1 MLQIRKATIEDL
13 NAILEIYNE
22 AVLNTTATFD
32 TTPRTFEKQLEWYNN
47 HKENHPVF
55 VAEENKTIVGWAS
68 LSPYSDRC
76 AYDTTVEVSVY
87 IHHDHRGKKIGSQL
101 LEVTTLEGEKVK
113 NHTVISRISS
123 DNLSSIHIHEK
134 IGYKHVG
141 TLKEVGLK
149 FGKLLD
155 VTIMQYLFSK

>member
-1 MLQIRKATIEDL
+1 MLQIRKSTSDDL
-13 NAILEIYNE
+13 KAILDIYNE

-32 TTPRTFEKQLEWYNN
+32 TTARTFEKQLEWYEN
-47 HKENHPVF
+47 HKANHPVF
-55 VAEENKTIVGWAS
+55 VAEENNVVVGWAS

-87 IHHDHRGKKIGSQL
+87 IHADHRGKKIGSKL
-101 LEVTTLEGEKVK
+101 LEVITLEGQKVK
-113 NHTVISRISS
+113 NHTVISRITS

-134 IGYKHVG
+134 IGYRHVG
-141 TLKEVGLK
+141 TLKEVGVK

-155 VTIMQYLFSK
+155 VEIMQYLYK

>member
-1 MLQIRKATIEDL
+1 MLQIRKSTRDDL
-13 NAILEIYNE
+13 KAILDIYNE

-32 TTPRTFEKQLEWYNN
+32 TTARTFEQQLEWYEN
-47 HKENHPVF
+47 HKANHPVF
-55 VAEENKTIVGWAS
+55 VAEENNVVVGWAS

-87 IHHDHRGKKIGSQL
+87 IHADHRGKKIGSKL
-101 LEVTTLEGEKVK
+101 LEVITLEGLKVK
-113 NHTVISRISS
+113 NHTVISRITS

-134 IGYKHVG
+134 IGYRHVG
-141 TLKEVGLK
+141 TLKEVGVK

-155 VTIMQYLFSK
+155 VEIMQYLYK

>member
-1 MLQIRKATIEDL
+1 MLQIRKATIDDL
-13 NAILEIYNE
+13 NAILGIYNE

-101 LEVTTLEGEKVK
+101 LEITTLEGEKVK
-113 NHTVISRISS
+113 NHTVIKTLDHMDINISLFIGFQS
-123 DNLSSIHIHEK
+123 VLFDVDCTVFK
-134 IGYKHVG
+134 I
-141 TLKEVGLK
+141 
-149 FGKLLD
+149 
-155 VTIMQYLFSK
+155 TIQFKVLR

>member
-1 MLQIRKATIEDL
+1 MLQIRKSTRDDL
-13 NAILEIYNE
+13 KAILDIYNE

-32 TTPRTFEKQLEWYNN
+32 TTARTFEQQLEWYEN
-47 HKENHPVF
+47 HKANHPVF
-55 VAEENKTIVGWAS
+55 VAEENNVVVGWAS

-87 IHHDHRGKKIGSQL
+87 IHADHRGKKIGSKL
-101 LEVTTLEGEKVK
+101 LEVITLEGQKVK
-113 NHTVISRISS
+113 NHTVISRITS

-134 IGYKHVG
+134 IGYRHVG
-141 TLKEVGLK
+141 TLKEVGVK

-155 VTIMQYLFSK
+155 VEIMQYLYK

>member
-1 MLQIRKATIEDL
+1 MLQIRKSTSDDL
-13 NAILEIYNE
+13 KAILDIYNE

-32 TTPRTFEKQLEWYNN
+32 TAARTFEKQLEWYEN
-47 HKENHPVF
+47 HKANHPVF
-55 VAEENKTIVGWAS
+55 VAEENNVVVGWAS

-87 IHHDHRGKKIGSQL
+87 IHPDHRGKKIGSKL
-101 LEVTTLEGEKVK
+101 LEVITLEGLKVK
-113 NHTVISRISS
+113 NHTVISRITS

-134 IGYKHVG
+134 IGYRHVG
-141 TLKEVGLK
+141 TLKEVGVK

-155 VTIMQYLFSK
+155 VEIMQYLYK